1 MKKKWLEGIRPVPL
15 SLLPRGGKIL
25 KLYII
30 EAGIIEHRDG
40 DILELDVYKEEIH
53 GGPEKKKN
61 RKLMCRH
68 FLIKNKEYATYF
80 PEKKRLACE
89 TYEKGWSNAQLETV
103 LSGCG
108 SKYYCYASTK
118 DIYIS
123 PKACTVIKSYL
134 DGGIENTWR
143 MIVQEEY
150 SISRK
155 RVERAEENKKNRIKK
170 LMKSIAPM
178 DGQFDQWARKL
189 LPEEYLFADNHKT
202 KLGYHC
208 RCSACEKGYYEKIK
222 PKHNEITTC
231 RKCRQQI
238 TVKTRTHNIDINKNI
253 MVLQEYEGKTM
264 IRQFKLNKC
273 SMVWNKRAGS
283 VYNIQ
288 ENIRMFLEK
297 NKKTKIYY
305 KNGSKR
311 LDGCGWTDRKGGM
324 TIASWSYMY
333 PVGIEEC
340 TLEKGIKTALMQA
353 AAAGKLMMYNQI
365 IRLDYMHKYLEYM
378 IKGRLYRLA
387 SETAHIWSVPEW
399 SVPDCMDEKSDNI
412 QGMLK
417 LDKQRVLRLR
427 EMDGGMDALEALQW
441 EMENKE
447 KISQENLCYINA
459 GKIDIYDI
467 EKEMKRTGLSFN
479 RMINYIRRQ
488 QEKEKESVGK
498 ILEMYKDYLDMA
510 KRKNANLHDD
520 IIRVNPRLKEFHDLY
535 AEELQRE
542 KDEKRVLEVDTK
554 FAGIEKDY
562 QRNCRLFAW
571 ENAQYAIMV
580 PQNAGQIIEEGR
592 AQHHCVGASDT
603 YMEKMHKRETYIL
616 FLRDK
621 KQQETPWYT
630 LEITEE
636 LQIRQ
641 KYAAYDRQPDIG
653 LVNKILSEWKK
664 EIQTR
669 RKKKSEETEGACIR
683 AAV

>member
-1 MKKKWLEGIRPVPL
+1 M
-15 SLLPRGGKIL
+15 
-25 KLYII
+25 
-30 EAGIIEHRDG
+30 A
-40 DILELDVYKEEIH
+40 YK
-53 GGPEKKKN
+53 
-61 RKLMCRH
+61 
-68 FLIKNKEYATYF
+68 
-80 PEKKRLACE
+80 

-103 LSGCG
+103 LSGGG
-108 SKYYCYASTK
+108 SRYYCYVSTK

-123 PKACTVIKSYL
+123 PKACIVIKSYL
-134 DGGIENTWR
+134 DGGTESTWG
-143 MIVQEEY
+143 MITQEEWN
-150 SISRK
+150 ISR
-155 RVERAEENKKNRIKK
+155 ERAETAAENKKNRIKN
-170 LMKSIAPM
+170 LMESIAPM

-189 LPEEYLFADNHKT
+189 LPEEYLFVDNHKT

-208 RCSACEKGYYEKIK
+208 RCSACEKGYYEKTK

-231 RKCRQQI
+231 RKCGQQI
-238 TVKTRTHNIDINKNI
+238 TVKTRVHNIDINKNI

-264 IRQFKLNKC
+264 IRHFKLNKY
-273 SMVWNKRAGS
+273 SGVWNKRAGS
-283 VYNIQ
+283 VYNIR

-297 NKKTKIYY
+297 NKKIKIYY
-305 KNGSKR
+305 RNGYKR
-311 LDGCGWTDRKGGM
+311 QDGCGWTDKHEGIM
-324 TIASWSYMY
+324 IASWFYMY
-333 PVGIEEC
+333 PAGIEEC

-365 IRLDYMHKYLEYM
+365 IRMNYMHKYLEYM

-387 SETAHIWSVPEW
+387 SETAGIWCIPN
-399 SVPDCMDEKSDNI
+399 CMDGKSDNI
-412 QGMLK
+412 PGMLK
-417 LDKQRVLRLR
+417 LDKQRALRLR
-427 EMDGGMDALEALQW
+427 EMDGGMNALKALQW
-441 EMENKE
+441 EMKNKE
-447 KISQENLCYINA
+447 KISRENLCYINDR
-459 GKIDIYDI
+459 KIDIYAI
-467 EKEMKRTGLSFN
+467 EEEMKRTGLSFN
-479 RMINYIRRQ
+479 RMLNYIRRQ
-488 QEKEKESVGK
+488 QEKEKASVGK

-510 KRKNANLHDD
+510 ERKNANLHDD
-520 IIRVNPRLKEFHDLY
+520 IIRVTPRLKEFHDLY

-542 KDEKRVLEVDTK
+542 KDEKRVLEVNTK

-603 YMEKMHKRETYIL
+603 YMERMHKRKTYIL

-630 LEITEE
+630 LEVTEE

-641 KYAAYDRQPDIG
+641 KHAAYDRQPDIG
-653 LVNKILSEWKK
+653 LVNKILSKWKK

-669 RKKKSEETEGACIR
+669 RKKKKSEETEGACIR